1 MLDAKSRFDLLTKRI
16 AAKISRCVETRKPN
30 MEKKRRRR
38 PARTGMPSNYIG
50 KPVALSPSFL
60 NPF

>member
-1 MLDAKSRFDLLTKRI
+1 MLDAKSRFDLLGK
-16 AAKISRCVETRKPN
+16 AKISRCVEMRKPK

-50 KPVALSPSFL
+50 KPVALSPSSL